1 MPVYK
6 LKTLYCAVWF
16 CFGFVAWRYYKAS
29 TRQYQKKKKK
39 KVIMFIDRDKRNTVT
54 EVKIVK

>member
-1 MPVYK
+1 MEILQSKYK
-6 LKTLYCAVWF
+6 TV
-16 CFGFVAWRYYKAS
+16 S
-29 TRQYQKKKKK
+29 KKKK

>member
-1 MPVYK
+1 MEILQSKYK
-6 LKTLYCAVWF
+6 TV
-16 CFGFVAWRYYKAS
+16 S
-29 TRQYQKKKKK
+29 KKKKK

>member
-1 MPVYK
+1 MEILQSKYK
-6 LKTLYCAVWF
+6 TV
-16 CFGFVAWRYYKAS
+16 S
-29 TRQYQKKKKK
+29 KKK